1 MKETKVYIVEDMAVS
16 RMALENLLLDN
27 DFEVCGSAASAE
39 KALRQILE
47 QPVDLVL
54 VDIHLAF
61 IWPELKMAFGWFTS
75 FENV

>member
-39 KALRQILE
+39 KALRQPPKKHYVRFWNN
-47 QPVDLVL
+47 Q
-54 VDIHLAF
+54 
-61 IWPELKMAFGWFTS
+61 
-75 FENV
+75 